1 MQRNKTSILFFKRL
15 VKYFLILAILI
26 LMMAPLYVKSYD
38 LAKRL
43 TIEKNA
49 ARLEDG
55 IGVLERQ
62 VLRAQEIGNL
72 LRQEESFKRLFFLQG
87 EPSSA
92 YYYDFERLQTKLKSL
107 SLTQDLFSNAYVA
120 FRDNPI
126 FVSNLLSSDHADD
139 VYRRYYRYPGM
150 TAQEW
155 KTMLFGET
163 DVFRILPSKTV
174 HSSYYSRH
182 DFQAVTV
189 LINNSY
195 YNALDVKSVLAID
208 INTEDI
214 AKLLLYEEQL
224 GDHQVY
230 LTDLDGNILVAKGSE
245 ASTSQAERLQEV
257 LAKQASANGLKE
269 GTIELNSQQYVTL
282 SDTSTQLGIRA
293 VVAIPSSTFETNI
306 DALMELVVTYAA
318 AGAIVVVLLAVLF
331 SMRETLTLRKLVET
345 AGTLSQVNF
354 TTSNEYQYMDR
365 AFTRIRSINE
375 EQTERI
381 EALNR
386 SIRHSVLKNLLVL
399 GVHTQR
405 ELEEAIDCFGDT
417 FERFCIAKAGWSK
430 EEALEEREES
440 NENYGR
446 RNPGIELERALRTL
460 PDYGVLA
467 LHFHANEAVFVL
479 FGKPGKQS
487 SVQELGDRLAD
498 MLRTLSRDVPLTA
511 IINIGLSGMESGVK
525 QARSAYEQA
534 QYALSLNEN
543 GISSG
548 VHVFEQSGGA
558 EGGPAF
564 DHTIPLKLHDALIA
578 GEQRGVEQ
586 IFADASTQMTVHAR
600 TEQERLQIFFTVRQT
615 VFNARKVM
623 RLGSGYREEA
633 TVEGLPEYDQTKDVF
648 KLFGELEQMAS
659 ELCRSVIGRK
669 KSNNDRLKADILDYI
684 ERSYGDSSLSAGKIA
699 GELMVSEKYVFSFV
713 KEQTGKS
720 LGKYIEEI
728 RLDNAE
734 RLLIETDEPNSAILK
749 KCGFGSE
756 NTFYRAFSKKH
767 GVTPSSWK
775 ETRRKLTP

>member
-15 VKYFLILAILI
+15 IKYFLILAIFI

-38 LAKRL
+38 LAKWL
-43 TIEKNA
+43 TIEKSS

-87 EPSSA
+87 KPSSA

-107 SLTQDLFSNAYVA
+107 SLTQDLFSNAYIA
-120 FRDNPI
+120 FRDNPVL
-126 FVSNLLSSDHADD
+126 VSNSLSSDNADD

-155 KTMLFGET
+155 KTMLFGKT

-182 DFQAVTV
+182 DFQAMTV

-230 LTDLDGNILVAKGSE
+230 LTDLDGNLLLAKGSE
-245 ASTSQAERLQEV
+245 ASASQADTLQEV
-257 LAKQASANGLKE
+257 LTKQASVGGPKE
-269 GTIELNSQQYVTL
+269 GAIELNSQQYVTL
-282 SDTSTQLGIRA
+282 SDTSAQLGIRV

-318 AGAIVVVLLAVLF
+318 AGAVVVVLLAVLF

-354 TTSNEYQYMDR
+354 TTLNEYKYMDR

-375 EQTERI
+375 EQLGRI
-381 EALNR
+381 EALNI
-386 SIRHSVLKNLLVL
+386 SIRYSVLKNLLVL

-417 FERFCIAKAGWSK
+417 FERFCIAKARWST
-430 EEALEEREES
+430 EENTEERDEA
-440 NENYGR
+440 NPAALR
-446 RNPGIELERALRTL
+446 PNPGIELEKVLRTL

-479 FGKPGKQS
+479 FGKSEEEG
-487 SVQELGDRLAD
+487 SVQELGDRLSG
-498 MLRTLSRDVPLTA
+498 MLRRLSRDVPSAA
-511 IINIGLSGMESGVK
+511 IIDIGLSGIESGLK
-525 QARSAYEQA
+525 QARPAYEQA
-534 QYALSLNEN
+534 QYALSLHEN

-548 VHVFEQSGGA
+548 VHVFERSGSG
-558 EGGPAF
+558 ESGPEF

-578 GEQRGVEQ
+578 GEERGAEQ
-586 IFADASTQMTVHAR
+586 IFADASTQMADHAR

-615 VFNARKVM
+615 VSNAHKVM
-623 RLGSGYREEA
+623 RLGNGYKEE
-633 TVEGLPEYDQTKDVF
+633 TKVEALPEYDQTKDVF
-648 KLFGELEQMAS
+648 KLFGELEQTAL

-669 KSNNDRLKADILDYI
+669 KSNNDRLKADILNYI
-684 ERSYGDSSLSAGKIA
+684 AENYGDSSLSAGKIA
-699 GELMVSEKYVFSFV
+699 GELMLSEKYVFSFV

-728 RLDNAE
+728 RLDKAE
-734 RLLIETDEPNSAILK
+734 HLLIQTDEPNSAILK

-775 ETRRKLTP
+775 ETHRKLT